1 MLGLLCL
8 HVPPDQENMKIK
20 IAEVEV
26 KFGMVQAFGAIDGT
40 HIPITTP
47 STNSQDCYHYI
58 HLFTH

>member
-26 KFGMVQAFGAIDGT
+26 KFRMVQAFGAIDGT
-40 HIPITTP
+40 HIPIKTP
-47 STNSQDCYHYI
+47 STN
-58 HLFTH
+58 